1 MVRFTLKNITRD
13 FSIRMDMSG
22 DESIMEIRDTV
33 EDYWGETD
41 IVLVK
46 DYYLLDFEKTVG
58 EELADGDLVEIIPD
72 PSMLRT
78 SLYQV
83 SER

>member
-13 FSIRMDMSG
+13 FSIRMDMPG